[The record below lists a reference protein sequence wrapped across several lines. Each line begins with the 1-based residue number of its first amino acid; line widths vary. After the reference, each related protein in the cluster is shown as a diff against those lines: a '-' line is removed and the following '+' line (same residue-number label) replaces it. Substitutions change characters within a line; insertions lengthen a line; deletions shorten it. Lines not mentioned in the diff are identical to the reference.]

1 MGHAGGLIHKIRLY
15 SLMNPF
21 WKNNYNVAAVACGA
35 VTLLFICFFVAAQR
49 TDPNF
54 VYYLISVSAIYST
67 IQMGFLLQK
76 VLTIRQQKEHL
87 LTNFND
93 LWEAVTHYR
102 YLCALA
108 SSYLD
113 QQDHHRYRSARN
125 LKAERSELMIYKF
138 TGDKKDIKPIH
149 LQELEQ
155 AMEKYGYDL
164 KYVLMVKQIDFFSTD
179 VYRHVN
185 YVNRVYANNNQTI
198 NAYIKG
204 MLEDPVFSLMRE
216 LAPLP
221 QMDGFVHQI
230 EKHQFYHLFKV
241 KAGLDK
247 GILLNNLVEIE
258 RYVLNQ
264 VLFKLHDHTFIIEM
278 PLPRSFMH
286 LLVNSLL
293 ILFCGTIMP
302 LFNAFFSVSLTFT
315 LIFGGLTLGSLILS
329 MTYISLT
336 FYDENSDALFK
347 FIPTI
352 YEGKEER

>member
-1 MGHAGGLIHKIRLY
+1 MPGQIDIIRLY
-15 SLMNPF
+15 SFMNTF

-35 VTLLFICFFVAAQR
+35 LTLLFICFFVAAQR
-49 TDPNF
+49 SDINF

-87 LTNFND
+87 LTNFNE
-93 LWEAVTHYR
+93 LWEAVIHYR

-113 QQDHHRYRSARN
+113 QKDHQRYRAASN
-125 LKAERSELMIYKF
+125 LKVERRELLIYKF
-138 TGDKKDIKPIH
+138 TGDRKDIEPTH
-149 LQELEQ
+149 LEELQQ
-155 AMEKYGYDL
+155 AMEKHGFDVRYAL
-164 KYVLMVKQIDFFSTD
+164 LVKQIIFFSKD
-179 VYRHVN
+179 VYKHVN

-221 QMDGFVHQI
+221 QMDVLVHQI
-230 EKHQFYHLFKV
+230 EKHQFYNLFKV

-247 GILLNNLVEIE
+247 VNLLDNLVEVE
-258 RYVLNQ
+258 RYLLNQ

-286 LLVNSLL
+286 LLVNSLM
-293 ILFCGTIMP
+293 ILFCGTVLP

-315 LIFGGLTLGSLILS
+315 LICGALTLGALVLS
-329 MTYISLT
+329 MTYIALT
-336 FYDENSDALFK
+336 FYDENNDALFK
-347 FIPTI
+347 FTPTI